1 MVVLILGI
9 LLAVAVPV
17 VRNAGGWP
25 LKTAAQELAAAMRE
39 ARETAIA
46 KGQTCTLVFYELG
59 GRYRLDL
66 PGETVWTKLPA
77 ELQLLANFPVVDSRA
92 TLYFRFTGAPNRGGY
107 VRLQDQQGRRL
118 YVIVTPVTGR
128 VRIDSLPP
136 SD

>member
-25 LKTAAQELAAAMRE
+25 LKTAAQELAAAMQE

-46 KGQTCTLVFYELG
+46 KGQTCTCFYELG

-66 PGETVWTKLPA
+66 PGETVWTKLRQSCSC
-77 ELQLLANFPVVDSRA
+77 QLSRC
-92 TLYFRFTGAPNRGGY
+92 
-107 VRLQDQQGRRL
+107 
-118 YVIVTPVTGR
+118 
-128 VRIDSLPP
+128 
-136 SD
+136 